1 MCGIAGY
8 FNFNGVSTSS
18 AVVVSKML
26 ALQKHRGP
34 DDSGIFGINTAES
47 TMEALSPDS
56 ILPFTISPDLV
67 FGFNRLSILDLSV
80 NGHQPMISADGK
92 VALMMNGEI
101 YNAFDYKAELTAKG
115 HRFKSTTD
123 TEIVL
128 ALYREYGMEQ
138 MLKKLNGMFAIAIYD
153 FQLKQLFLA
162 RDRVGIKPLYVLRE
176 KGRIAFSSE
185 MKSFKTLPG
194 FQFQLDNSRMNEFL
208 IFRNL
213 VNNTLFQNIVNCTP
227 GTYLA
232 IDPNG
237 EINEH
242 RFYNINDEGQ
252 DTLNGLN
259 AQQYLEEALKSSVE
273 RQMISDVKLG
283 SQLSG
288 GVDSSLV
295 TWYASK
301 SLNEGQLETISIIFD
316 NEKFSEEKFVNQ
328 VSDRLGLKA
337 HKYTLDAAY
346 YFNAMEKA
354 TWHFEQPLN
363 HPNTIGI
370 FLLSQ
375 EARKHVTV
383 LLSGEGAD
391 ELLAGYGWFLQMMQS
406 PYLKK
411 YFLGKLKQNK
421 NSLLPFLG
429 YYTNKNQRMVM
440 GSAFSTISTARAV
453 MENFDLQAALKE
465 RTAALQGLNGDKLL
479 KYRKYEMLTYLP
491 DLLMRQDKMSMAHSI
506 ENRVPFL
513 DNQMIAASLR
523 LSQKELIGDKN
534 GKTEGKYALKEICTN
549 KLGESFA
556 YRRKMGFGIPLKEF
570 MSSPSF
576 QQKWEEEILPGI
588 IKRQIFSA
596 TALQTW
602 MKNLPALQSAQLD
615 MLWLMTGFEIWAK
628 QYLDKNDSHTQ

>member
-1 MCGIAGY
+1 MCGLTGY
-8 FNFNGVSTSS
+8 FNFNGVFESS
-18 AVVVSKML
+18 SLAVREML
-26 ALQKHRGP
+26 TLQKHRGP
-34 DDSGIFGINTAES
+34 DDSGILGINTTAGILQE
-47 TMEALSPDS
+47 MPVDS
-56 ILPFTISPDLV
+56 DLPFTIKPDLV

-101 YNAFDYKAELTAKG
+101 YNAFDYKDELTAKG

-128 ALYREYGMEQ
+128 ALYKEYGMEQ
-138 MLKKLNGMFAIAIYD
+138 MLKRLNGMFAIAIYD
-153 FQLKQLFLA
+153 FQLKRLFLA

-176 KGRIAFSSE
+176 KDRIAFSSE
-185 MKSFKTLPG
+185 MKSFKALPG
-194 FQFQLDNSRMNEFL
+194 FKFQLDDTRMNEFL

-227 GTYLA
+227 GTYLS

-237 EINEH
+237 EVIEH
-242 RFYNINDEGQ
+242 HFYNINDEGQ
-252 DTLNGLN
+252 DQLNISN
-259 AQQYLEEALKSSVE
+259 AVHFLEEALKNSVE
-273 RQMISDVKLG
+273 RQMMSDVKLG

-295 TWYASK
+295 TWYAAK
-301 SLNEGQLETISIIFD
+301 SLEEGQLETFSIVFD
-316 NEKFSEEKFVNQ
+316 NEKVSEEKYINQ
-328 VSDRLGLKA
+328 VSELLLLKA
-337 HKYTLDAAY
+337 HKYTLDADY
-346 YFNAMEKA
+346 YFAAMEKA

-370 FLLSQ
+370 YLLSQ

-411 YFLGKLKQNK
+411 HFLGKLKQNK
-421 NSLLPFLG
+421 NSLLPFLR
-429 YYTNKNQRMVM
+429 YYTNNVQRMVM
-440 GSAFSTISTARAV
+440 GSAFGTISTAAAV
-453 MENFDLQAALKE
+453 LENFNLQSGLKE
-465 RTAALQGLNGDKLL
+465 RTKVLQGLNGEKLL

-513 DNQMIAASLR
+513 DNQMISASLK
-523 LSQKELIGDKN
+523 LNQEDLIGFKN
-534 GKTEGKYALKEICTN
+534 GKAEGKFALKEICAA
-549 KLGESFA
+549 KMGESFA
-556 YRRKMGFGIPLKEF
+556 YRSKMGFGIPLKEF
-570 MSSPSF
+570 MSSASF
-576 QQKWEEEILPGI
+576 QKKWNNEILPGI
-588 IKRQIFSA
+588 IKRQIFSS
-596 TALQTW
+596 TALNTW
-602 MKNLPALQSAQLD
+602 MKNLTALNSAQLD

-628 QYLDKNDSHTQ
+628 QYLD